1 MIIFPAI
8 DIKDKTC
15 VRLTQGDFS
24 TVQQVADNPYDTAR
38 RFEAAGA
45 EWIHMVDLDG
55 AKSAT
60 PLNSEIF
67 LGVAK
72 KTGLK
77 VQVGG
82 GIRTMETVEYYL
94 SGGIT
99 RVILGSAAVKNP
111 DFVRQ
116 AVKDYGHRIAVGI
129 DAKNGMAAAEGWL
142 DESTVHYIELA
153 KHMESIGV
161 KCIIFTDISKD
172 GTLEGPS
179 VEQLG
184 QLQNAVSCDIIAS
197 GGIRDIGHIKALR
210 RMGLYGAIC
219 GKSLYHGTLYLSR
232 AIELCVQQ
240 MDENTLH

>member
-24 TVQQVADNPYDTAR
+24 TVQQVADNPYDTAHA
-38 RFEAAGA
+38 FQSAGA

-60 PLNSEIF
+60 PQNSEIF

-72 KTGLK
+72 QTGLK

-99 RVILGSAAVKNP
+99 RVILGSAAIKSP
-111 DFVRQ
+111 EFVRQ

-142 DESTVHYIELA
+142 DASTVHYIDLA
-153 KHMESIGV
+153 KRMESVGV

-172 GTLEGPS
+172 GTLSGPS

-197 GGIRDIGHIKALR
+197 GGIRDIEHIKALR
-210 RMGLYGAIC
+210 VMGLYGAIC
-219 GKSLYHGTLYLSR
+219 GKSLYQGTLELAQ
-232 AIELCVQQ
+232 AIELCAEY
-240 MDENTLH
+240 MD